1 MELNKSDE
9 AYFKIYAKVLNFIS
23 FSKRSRKEVTDKIR
37 IYLSKIHLSSGE
49 KIEIQDRVISNL
61 KNDGYL
67 KDKNDEEYASS
78 YIEDLKNSSKPFN
91 TLNIRRF
98 LTKKGVTDEII
109 KNVLEDIDSE
119 SIYNSVFRDAEKK
132 IKYMKEPNVYLK
144 KKKLMDY
151 LYRKGYPFDIVSSV
165 VDTLTHLQ

>member
-1 MELNKSDE
+1 MELNKRDE

-37 IYLSKIHLSSGE
+37 AYLSKVHLSSGE
-49 KIEIQDRVISNL
+49 KIEIQDKVISNL

-67 KDKNDEEYASS
+67 KDNNDEEYSSS
-78 YIEDLKNSSKPFN
+78 YIESLKNSGKPFN
-91 TLNIRRF
+91 ILNIRRF
-98 LTKKGVTDEII
+98 LTKKGVPDEII
-109 KNVLEDIDSE
+109 KKASEDIDSE
-119 SIYNSVFRDAEKK
+119 SIYDSVFRDAEKK
-132 IKYMKEPNVYLK
+132 LKYMREPNLLLK
-144 KKKLMDY
+144 KKKLMNY